1 MPGLYGSALRPRLHI
16 AWYEQYHCCGYDCPK
31 VHPCK
36 HNPGRPC
43 HQCHS
48 QWHEDWSMYFK
59 CQEILDEAAADPLT
73 SIREA
78 ELETHPDFKKY
89 FEPEA
94 EPCYFQAPQLDHP
107 V

>member
-1 MPGLYGSALRPRLHI
+1 
-16 AWYEQYHCCGYDCPK
+16 
-31 VHPCK
+31 
-36 HNPGRPC
+36 
-43 HQCHS
+43 
-48 QWHEDWSMYFK
+48 MYFK

-78 ELETHPDFKKY
+78 GLETHPDFRKY

-107 V
+107 VGNSIRVHPTRIAKHKLELIKAKMANETEEAA